1 MGLVLFRNGLGM
13 RRILILGILVA
24 GIWAFSELQLKPANL
39 VPTPGGVRIAREFF
53 SRALSPAISYEA
65 DFVPRDTPPL
75 LWKALQ
81 AAATTVVFASAAM
94 SLALVWGLILGFLA
108 STAWWIGDPVGGP
121 GPVGLFLRRSVAPMV
136 YGGTRVLI
144 ACMRSIHELIW
155 AVLFLAA
162 FGLSH
167 LSAALAIAIPF
178 GGTLAKIFSE
188 MIDEAPRDVAHALR
202 GSGASSPHV
211 YLLGLLPRA
220 LPDMTA
226 YAFYRFECALRSSA
240 ILGFFGYPTLGFY
253 IAASFENLHYGEV
266 WTYLYTLFF
275 LVTLVDWWSGALR
288 RRFVT

>member
-1 MGLVLFRNGLGM
+1 
-13 RRILILGILVA
+13 
-24 GIWAFSELQLKPANL
+24 
-39 VPTPGGVRIAREFF
+39 
-53 SRALSPAISYEA
+53 
-65 DFVPRDTPPL
+65 
-75 LWKALQ
+75 
-81 AAATTVVFASAAM
+81 
-94 SLALVWGLILGFLA
+94 
-108 STAWWIGDPVGGP
+108 
-121 GPVGLFLRRSVAPMV
+121 
-136 YGGTRVLI
+136 
-144 ACMRSIHELIW
+144 MRSIHELIW

-167 LSAALAIAIPF
+167 LSAAIAIAIPF

-202 GSGASSPHV
+202 GSGASAPQV

-266 WTYLYTLFF
+266 WTYLYTL
-275 LVTLVDWWSGALR
+275 LVLVILVDWWSGALR
-288 RRFVT
+288 KRFVA